1 MQFKRNHFV
10 LLLLLLGLVATALG
24 SSRVRREDVLPAD
37 DGQAESKA
45 NKLLENAGQLTS
57 QLGGAINK
65 YFTEGR
71 QQLSV
76 LYEKAGTSVVEASKK
91 LKETSSDQYKK
102 AAAQMQ
108 GVISSVR
115 TSLGSLSG
123 KAQEGATATAETVA
137 NAPTASTE

>member
-1 MQFKRNHFV
+1 M
-10 LLLLLLGLVATALG
+10 AYT
-24 SSRVRREDVLPAD
+24 RVRREDAAAPTIPNTD

-57 QLGGAINK
+57 QFGGALNK

-71 QQLSV
+71 QQLAT
-76 LYEKAGTSVVEASKK
+76 LYEKAGTSVVEAGKK

-108 GVISSVR
+108 GVLSSVR
-115 TSLGSLSG
+115 TSISTYSG
-123 KAQEGATATAETVA
+123 KAQEGASAAAESVA
-137 NAPTASTE
+137 NAPAVSTEA